1 MNPCR
6 MYYPIP
12 GGGWFMYRVTVLFVS
27 EYSPPFIME
36 GIEFS

>member
-12 GGGWFMYRVTVLFVS
+12 SSGRFMYRVTVLFVS
-27 EYSPPFIME
+27 EYPTFILE